1 MTAHLFSE
9 LALKPQL
16 LTRLNAM
23 GFDTMTPVQAA
34 SLPSLMAGKDVIAQ
48 ASTGSGKTA
57 AFALACLQHLNSVSI
72 SCAKPSAVSN
82 TGTGR
87 TGGSECA

>member
-1 MTAHLFSE
+1 MTANLFSE

-16 LTRLNAM
+16 LARLNAM
-23 GFDTMTPVQAA
+23 GFDTMTPVQEA

-57 AFALACLQHLNSVSI
+57 AFALACLQRLLPAAFCVQL
-72 SCAKPSAVSN
+72 SAVSD
-82 TGTGR
+82 TRIGR
-87 TGGSECA
+87 TGGSERA

>member
-1 MTAHLFSE
+1 MTANLFSE

-48 ASTGSGKTA
+48 ASTGSGTSTDGQA
-57 AFALACLQHLNSVSI
+57 RRVNFRIRGC
-72 SCAKPSAVSN
+72 P
-82 TGTGR
+82 
-87 TGGSECA
+87 